1 MGSLMKIQPTWKG
14 SKSVDES
21 KEGGKKER
29 KTNKNGAETKI
40 FDFSFCVL
48 DYFKFVWRQQLRFD
62 Q

>member
-1 MGSLMKIQPTWKG
+1 
-14 SKSVDES
+14 VDES
-21 KEGGKKER
+21 KEGRKKER